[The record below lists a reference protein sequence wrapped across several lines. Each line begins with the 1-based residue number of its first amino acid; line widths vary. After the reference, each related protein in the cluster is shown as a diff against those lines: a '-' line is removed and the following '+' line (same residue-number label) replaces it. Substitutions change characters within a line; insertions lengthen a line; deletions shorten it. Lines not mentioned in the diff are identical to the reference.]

1 MYSNMYLILN
11 AGVLQLKKK
20 NLRKKKPGRK
30 KHLYSCKTSNEKKVN
45 NTYKKIIII
54 SEKNKNAFNRN
65 LPKKR
70 GV

>member
-11 AGVLQLKKK
+11 AGVLQLKK
-20 NLRKKKPGRK
+20 NLSKKAGRK

-45 NTYKKIIII
+45 NIYKKIIII
-54 SEKNKNAFNRN
+54 SEKKNAFNRN

-70 GV
+70 RV